1 MAQKIQSNLLIF
13 IIWVILT
20 FFTVKTYYLIWAA
33 LFSPQI
39 FKISLEKEAGFKESN
54 KKNIIDIRALSVN
67 NNLADF
73 NTAPTIIV
81 SPWDDLNVMLATY
94 PAKVNLKS
102 RYVFLTNAESAP
114 SSCLKVDQL
123 NAILLYECN

>member
-39 FKISLEKEAGFKESN
+39 FKITLEKEAGFKESN

-73 NTAPTIIV
+73 KTAPTIIV

-102 RYVFLTNAESAP
+102 RYVF
-114 SSCLKVDQL
+114 
-123 NAILLYECN
+123 